1 MNGSSIEK
9 ISECLNHI
17 KGKCQL
23 KDRKISEQLGISTSE
38 LNCLKV
44 FIEGNIKISVKDLA
58 ERLNIT
64 SGGVTKIV
72 GQLEEQSILRRDMD
86 PEDRRGILVSL
97 TSKGRSLINKL
108 HRITNDYYNSMFSGL
123 SDNEKEKILSGL
135 ESLNE
140 AWGKNAG
147 DIWGSC

>member
-1 MNGSSIEK
+1 MNRSSIEK

-23 KDRKISEQLGISTSE
+23 KDRKIAEQLNISTSE

-44 FIEGNIKISVKDLA
+44 FIEENIKISVKDLA

-72 GQLEEQSILRRDMD
+72 GQLEVQGILRRDMD

-97 TSKGRSLINKL
+97 TSKGKSLIHKL
-108 HRITNDYYNSMFSGL
+108 HKVTDDYYASMFSGL
-123 SDNEKEKILSGL
+123 SDHEKEKILSGL
-135 ESLNE
+135 VSLNE
-140 AWGKNAG
+140 AWGKNTG
-147 DIWGSC
+147 DVTGNC

>member
-1 MNGSSIEK
+1 MNENSIEK
-9 ISECLNHI
+9 ISEYLNQI

-23 KDRKISEQLGISTSE
+23 KDRKIAEKLSISTSE
-38 LNCLKV
+38 LNCLKI
-44 FIEGNIKISVKDLA
+44 FIEGSIKISVKDLA

-72 GQLEEQSILRRDMD
+72 GQLEEQGILRRDMD

-108 HRITNDYYNSMFSGL
+108 HKITNDYYTSMFSGL
-123 SDNEKEKILSGL
+123 PDKEKEKILSGL

-140 AWGKNAG
+140 VWGKNTG
-147 DIWGSC
+147 DISGSC

>member
-1 MNGSSIEK
+1 MNGSSIKK

-23 KDRKISEQLGISTSE
+23 KDRKIAEQLGISTSE
-38 LNCLKV
+38 LNCLKI

-72 GQLEEQSILRRDMD
+72 GQLEDRSILRRDMD

-97 TSKGRSLINKL
+97 TSEGRSLINKL
-108 HRITNDYYNSMFSGL
+108 HKITNDYYTSIFSGL
-123 SDNEKEKILSGL
+123 SDKEKDSILFGL

-140 AWGKNAG
+140 AWEKNTG
-147 DIWGSC
+147 DISGSC

>member
-1 MNGSSIEK
+1 MNGSSIKK

-23 KDRKISEQLGISTSE
+23 KDRKIAEQLGISTSE
-38 LNCLKV
+38 LNCLKI
-44 FIEGNIKISVKDLA
+44 FIEGSIKISVKDLA

-72 GQLEEQSILRRDMD
+72 GQLEDRSILRRDMD

-97 TSKGRSLINKL
+97 TSEGRSLINKL
-108 HRITNDYYNSMFSGL
+108 HKITNDYYTSIFSGL
-123 SDNEKEKILSGL
+123 SDKEKDRILSGL

-140 AWGKNAG
+140 AWGKNTG
-147 DIWGSC
+147 DISGSC

>member
-23 KDRKISEQLGISTSE
+23 KDRKIAEQLNISTSE
-38 LNCLKV
+38 LNCLKI
-44 FIEGNIKISVKDLA
+44 FTEGNMKISVKDLA

-72 GQLEEQSILRRDMD
+72 GQLEEQGILRRDMD
-86 PEDRRGILVSL
+86 PDDRRGILVSL
-97 TSKGRSLINKL
+97 TSKGKSLINKL
-108 HRITNDYYNSMFSGL
+108 HRVTSDYYSSMFSGL
-123 SDNEKEKILSGL
+123 SDTEKEKILSGL
-135 ESLNE
+135 QSLND
-140 AWGKNAG
+140 AWGKNTG
-147 DIWGSC
+147 DVTGSC

>member
-1 MNGSSIEK
+1 MNGSSIKK

-23 KDRKISEQLGISTSE
+23 KDRKIAEQLGISTSE
-38 LNCLKV
+38 LNCLKI
-44 FIEGNIKISVKDLA
+44 FIEGSIKISVKDLA

-72 GQLEEQSILRRDMD
+72 GQLEDRSILRRDMD

-97 TSKGRSLINKL
+97 TSEGRSLINKL
-108 HRITNDYYNSMFSGL
+108 HKITNDYYTSIFSGL
-123 SDNEKEKILSGL
+123 SDKEKDSILFGL

-140 AWGKNAG
+140 AWEKNTG
-147 DIWGSC
+147 DISGSC

>member
-23 KDRKISEQLGISTSE
+23 KDRKIAEQLDISTSE

-72 GQLEEQSILRRDMD
+72 GQLEEQGILRRDMD
-86 PEDRRGILVSL
+86 PDDRRGILVSL
-97 TSKGRSLINKL
+97 TSKGKSLINKL
-108 HRITNDYYNSMFSGL
+108 HKVTGDYYASMFSGL
-123 SDNEKEKILSGL
+123 SNVEKEKILSGL

-140 AWGKNAG
+140 AWGKNTG
-147 DIWGSC
+147 DITGSC

>member
-1 MNGSSIEK
+1 MNGSSIKK

-23 KDRKISEQLGISTSE
+23 KDRKIAEQLGISTSE
-38 LNCLKV
+38 LNCLKI

-72 GQLEEQSILRRDMD
+72 GQLEDRSILRRDMD

-97 TSKGRSLINKL
+97 TSEGRSLINKL
-108 HRITNDYYNSMFSGL
+108 HKITNDYYTSIFSGL
-123 SDNEKEKILSGL
+123 SDKEKDRILSGL

-140 AWGKNAG
+140 AWGKNTG
-147 DIWGSC
+147 DISGSC